1 VPDVLTTGRK
11 SITLNSDNSGI
22 TRTKT
27 YIKGEKNMEKTK
39 AGISVGI
46 AGAAL
51 YFAAY
56 FGGYIPAIL
65 LGGYVLIAEQNDW
78 LKRAAVKAVATL
90 MCFSALYA
98 VIGLLPDALGWISS
112 LVSLFNGS
120 FSYSIVTKILNVITD
135 AIDIVRTVVFL
146 MLGVKA
152 LTMSTI
158 KVPFVDSFINK
169 YM

>member
-1 VPDVLTTGRK
+1 
-11 SITLNSDNSGI
+11 
-22 TRTKT
+22 
-27 YIKGEKNMEKTK
+27 MEKTK
-39 AGISVGI
+39 AGISVGL

-65 LGGYVLIAEQNDW
+65 LGGYVLLKEENQW
-78 LKRAAVKAVATL
+78 LKRTAVKAVATL

-112 LVSLFNGS
+112 LVNLFNGS

-135 AIDIVRTVVFL
+135 AIDIVRTIVFL

-152 LTMSTI
+152 LTVSTI
-158 KVPFVDSFINK
+158 KVPFVDNFINK
-169 YM
+169 YL